1 MAELTINR
9 DITRSSEV
17 MIRDTTEATI
27 SIDSER
33 DGESIAKS
41 SHNFPDSS
49 TIAADLLLCDY
60 VKVRKVRMGEKLKK
74 TKVDKKLQ
82 VSEEFYS
89 LYRRSY
95 TCITTRSGS
104 SRGSY
109 LVWRSQTPGI
119 VKWFSST

>member
-9 DITRSSEV
+9 DITRSNEV
-17 MIRDTTEATI
+17 MSRDTTEATI

-95 TCITTRSGS
+95 TSL
-104 SRGSY
+104 
-109 LVWRSQTPGI
+109 LVPVALAVAT
-119 VKWFSST
+119 